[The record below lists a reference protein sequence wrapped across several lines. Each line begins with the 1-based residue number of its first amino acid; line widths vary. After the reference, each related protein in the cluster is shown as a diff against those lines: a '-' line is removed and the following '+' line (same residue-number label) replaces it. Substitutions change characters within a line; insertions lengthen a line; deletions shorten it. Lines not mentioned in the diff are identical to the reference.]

1 MRSGRR
7 RPCFPTA
14 PTTPDVSSDSDPP
27 DALATA
33 LRQLLA
39 PLARLALAQGVTHAT
54 LDELM
59 KQALVAAADAA
70 HDNLP
75 PHRRVSRI
83 TTATGIHRRE
93 VGRLVGALRDGA
105 AQQPPNQRSHASEL
119 FAHWRS
125 QAAYRGAD
133 GQPAALPRQGPAP
146 SFESLAQAITR
157 DVHPRSLLDELLRL
171 GLAEHDTES
180 DLVRLVRDGFVP
192 QGDTARM
199 LQVLGRNVGAHLA
212 GAVDNVLHDS
222 GRTGDRAALRAGLR
236 SDGNPPDGPRP
247 GGPRPDGPRHFE
259 QAIFAG
265 GLSEA
270 SLAEFRRLVTDQWQ
284 ATLRSLVP
292 ALEALIERDAAAAA
306 AADATGEAPPAYQQV
321 RLGLYTHAQP
331 DAVPAAA
338 SSAATPTTAPS
349 AVPTEKPD
357 APDPAV

>member
-1 MRSGRR
+1 M
-7 RPCFPTA
+7 
-14 PTTPDVSSDSDPP
+14 SSDPDPP

-33 LRQLLA
+33 LRQLLG

-105 AQQPPNQRSHASEL
+105 AQQRPPQRSHASEL

-171 GLAEHDTES
+171 GLAEHDIDS

-192 QGDTARM
+192 QGDAARM

-222 GRTGDRAALRAGLR
+222 GRTGDRAALRAGAH
-236 SDGNPPDGPRP
+236 PDGQRP
-247 GGPRPDGPRHFE
+247 DGPRPDGPRHFE

-306 AADATGEAPPAYQQV
+306 AAGASGEAPPAYQQV

-331 DAVPAAA
+331 EPAPAPA
-338 SSAATPTTAPS
+338 RSPPSPS
-349 AVPTEKPD
+349 AVPTENPD
-357 APDPAV
+357 APDPVV

>member
-1 MRSGRR
+1 V
-7 RPCFPTA
+7 P
-14 PTTPDVSSDSDPP
+14 
-27 DALATA
+27 
-33 LRQLLA
+33 
-39 PLARLALAQGVTHAT
+39 HAT
-54 LDELM
+54 LDELL
-59 KQALVAAADAA
+59 KQALVAAADDSHAA
-70 HDNLP
+70 LA

-105 AQQPPNQRSHASEL
+105 AQQPPPQRSHASEL

-125 QAAYRGAD
+125 QPAYRGAD

-146 SFESLAQAITR
+146 SFESLAQAVTR

-171 GLAEHDTES
+171 GLAEHDPGS

-192 QGDTARM
+192 QGDAARM

-212 GAVDNVLHDS
+212 GAVDNVLD
-222 GRTGDRAALRAGLR
+222 
-236 SDGNPPDGPRP
+236 DGQ
-247 GGPRPDGPRHFE
+247 RHFE

-270 SLAEFRRLVTDQWQ
+270 SLAEFRRLVTDHWQ
-284 ATLRSLVP
+284 TTLRALVP

-306 AADATGEAPPAYQQV
+306 IPAAAGAPARPAYQQV

-331 DAVPAAA
+331 SAAPPVAAA
-338 SSAATPTTAPS
+338 PQVPSPASSPS
-349 AVPTEKPD
+349 AVPRESPD

>member
-1 MRSGRR
+1 
-7 RPCFPTA
+7 
-14 PTTPDVSSDSDPP
+14 VSSDSTPP

-93 VGRLVGALRDGA
+93 VGRLVDALRDGA
-105 AQQPPNQRSHASEL
+105 ARLQPPQRGHASEL

-146 SFESLAQAITR
+146 SFESLAHEITR

-171 GLAEHDTES
+171 GLAEHDLAS

-212 GAVDNVLHDS
+212 GAVDNVLHD
-222 GRTGDRAALRAGLR
+222 GGAG
-236 SDGNPPDGPRP
+236 G
-247 GGPRPDGPRHFE
+247 GPRHFE

-265 GLSEA
+265 GLGEA
-270 SLAEFRRLVTDQWQ
+270 SLAEFRRLVTDHWQ

-306 AADATGEAPPAYQQV
+306 QAGDGPAPAYQQV

-331 DAVPAAA
+331 DAAPAAPPP
-338 SSAATPTTAPS
+338 SPS

>member
-1 MRSGRR
+1 M
-7 RPCFPTA
+7 
-14 PTTPDVSSDSDPP
+14 SSDNAPP

-39 PLARLALAQGVTHAT
+39 PLARLALAQGITHAT

-93 VGRLVGALRDGA
+93 VGRLVDALRDGKA
-105 AQQPPNQRSHASEL
+105 RQAPPQRSHASEL

-125 QAAYRGAD
+125 QPAYRGAD

-171 GLAEHDTES
+171 GVAEHDAAT
-180 DLVRLVRDGFVP
+180 DQLRLARDGFVP
-192 QGDTARM
+192 QGDAARM

-212 GAVDNVLHDS
+212 GAVDNVLHDAARDS
-222 GRTGDRAALRAGLR
+222 GQ
-236 SDGNPPDGPRP
+236 
-247 GGPRPDGPRHFE
+247 RHFE

-270 SLAEFRRLVTDQWQ
+270 SMAEFRRLVTEQWQ

-306 AADATGEAPPAYQQV
+306 SAGADGGPAPAYQQV
-321 RLGLYTHAQP
+321 RLGLYAHAQP
-331 DAVPAAA
+331 DVAPTPPAAA
-338 SSAATPTTAPS
+338 AAAPASPAKS
-349 AVPTEKPD
+349 AVPTENPD